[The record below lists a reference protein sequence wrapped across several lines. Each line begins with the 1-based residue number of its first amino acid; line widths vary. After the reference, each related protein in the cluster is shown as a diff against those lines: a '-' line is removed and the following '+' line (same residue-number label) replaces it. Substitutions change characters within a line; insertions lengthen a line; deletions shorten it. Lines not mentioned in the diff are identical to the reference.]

1 MNHYTIRPALPTDC
15 PGIARVQV
23 DSYRSAYRGFFP
35 PAYLEQFSCENQAAD
50 WSRWLVKFPED
61 ILLVAVDEDGQVL
74 GYVLARAGRDL
85 YPGYDSEVIAIHV
98 LPPLKGSGIGRE
110 LMRRAVEALMRRG
123 AASTM
128 LWTLQ
133 GNPIRAWYERLDG
146 DLLGEKRDWWDDWE
160 MVEVAYGWR
169 DLQALRGRLTMIDT
183 ALLVIDVQQGLFQK
197 SIPIYQADALIANIQ
212 LLLRRARQAEA
223 PVFFIQHSTDK
234 VLVRDTPGWHFHHR
248 VQPLGDD
255 WVVEKHA
262 GSCFD
267 GTGLQAQ
274 LDELNIRRIVVC
286 GLVTHGCVK
295 AACQDGHA
303 LGYEVVLAQDAHSN
317 FSKDAP
323 RIIEKWNAALSQ
335 GFVTLLPAA
344 EVRF

>member
-1 MNHYTIRPALPTDC
+1 MAPYTVRPASPADC

-23 DSYRSAYRGFFP
+23 DSYRSAYQGFFP
-35 PAYLEQFSCENQAAD
+35 PAYLEQFSYAEQAAD
-50 WSRWLVKFPED
+50 WAAWLEKFPHD
-61 ILLVAVDEDGQVL
+61 LLLVAADDDGQVL
-74 GYVLARAGRDL
+74 GYVLARRQDEI
-85 YPGYDSEVIAIHV
+85 YPGYASEVIAIHV
-98 LPPLKGSGIGRE
+98 LPPMKGAGIGRR
-110 LMRRAVEALMRRG
+110 LLRAAVQALMQQG
-123 AASTM
+123 CASTM

-133 GNPIRAWYERLDG
+133 GNPIRQWYERLG
-146 DLLGEKRDWWDDWE
+146 GELIGEKRDWWDDWE

-169 DLQALRGRLTMIDT
+169 DLPALKGMLSDMDT

-197 SIPIYQADALIANIQ
+197 STPIYQADRLIANIQ
-212 LLLRRARQAEA
+212 LLLRHAHQAEA

-234 VLVRDTPGWHFHHR
+234 VLVRHTPGWHFHHR

-255 WVVEKHA
+255 QVIEKHA

-267 GTGLQAQ
+267 GTGLQAE
-274 LDELNIRRIVVC
+274 LDALGVRRIVVC

-317 FSKDAP
+317 YSKDAP
-323 RIIEKWNAALSQ
+323 SIIEKWNAALSQ
-335 GFVTLLPAA
+335 GFVTLQPAA